1 MNIEAKLN
9 AAMCWTV
16 AVGVLAFAAAD
27 GAVSLMLLGVA
38 GPLIAYVAGRPDP
51 RRPGGGPWTLPRW
64 LAGVLVFLA
73 ITSALLSATVMRDGT
88 PLVSNLGAFLTYV
101 QLIKLFDRRAT
112 RDEAQLLGL
121 SVFTAIA
128 AVLTSNSLA
137 VGVLLAAY
145 TPLAVT
151 TAMRIEVAS
160 GRDLG
165 AGVTVM
171 AGRALW
177 ADLRRAVGASVVSAC
192 LLAAAVFVAAPR
204 GVGNDWLGTFG
215 AVPRAEVGFTDNIRL
230 GQQGNLNE
238 RPTPVFEVTVTDGE
252 GRNIG
257 DPLRPM
263 YFRGATRD
271 TYDRRGIW
279 LNSNEANRQ
288 SRELPEGGELLLDAP
303 GPRPSLVMQTV
314 QMRARIRGG
323 DDYVFALWRPVA
335 VRFQHP
341 VQAAA
346 LRGDLT
352 VKQAESGIRWSGRRT
367 YTVVSALTDTDS
379 DASDDGGRIGPEFA
393 TGPIADLARRVLA
406 ERLAPVAGAADP
418 ADPLRGAEP
427 RQAASVLRDFLR
439 ANYSYTLEMT
449 LPREGQDPIEMFLF
463 DTRRG
468 HCEYFASALVA
479 MCQSVGIPARIV
491 AGYMATEFN
500 ALTGQYTVRESN
512 AHAWAE
518 VHVGPGRWLTMDPS
532 PPADLERI
540 HAPSRGLLARLKS
553 WYDLIEFNWNEAV
566 VTFDSASQSRLFRPY
581 DERAGVL
588 QGAFERA
595 RKAVRRAGRNLGLI
609 SGDDA
614 VSIAGR
620 VAWWGAVSFVM
631 LGIVYLARRRL
642 LAPGRSRRG
651 AEMLDDEMR
660 RLLAAA
666 RFYPRALRRLERA
679 GLGKPR
685 GRSGRA
691 HAAALRRKHP
701 EIAEPLATLAE
712 IYEQVRFGR
721 RALSEVD
728 VALAAASLSRLE
740 EALRARRRRRAERS
754 ARPA

>member
-1 MNIEAKLN
+1 MNIGGKLN
-9 AAMCWTV
+9 TAMCWTV
-16 AVGVLAFAAAD
+16 AVGVLAFAVAD
-27 GAVSLMLLGVA
+27 GAVFLMLLGVA
-38 GPLIAYVAGRPDP
+38 GPAVAYLAGRPDP
-51 RRPGGGPWTLPRW
+51 ARPDSGPWALPRW
-64 LAGVLVFLA
+64 VVSALVFLA
-73 ITSALLSATVMRDGT
+73 IASALASATVMRDGT

-101 QLIKLFDRRAT
+101 QLIKLSDRRTT
-112 RDEAQLLGL
+112 RDESQLLGL

-151 TAMRIEVAS
+151 TAMRMEVAS

-171 AGRALW
+171 TGRALW
-177 ADLRRAVGASVVSAC
+177 ADLRRAVGASVVCAG
-192 LLAAAVFVAAPR
+192 LLAAAVFLAAPR

-238 RPTPVFEVTVTDGE
+238 RPTPVFEVTVTDGD

-257 DPLRPM
+257 DPSRPL

-279 LNSNEANRQ
+279 INSSEANRV
-288 SRELPEGGELLLDAP
+288 SKPADVGDRVLLDAP
-303 GPRPSLVMQTV
+303 GPRPSLVFQTV

-323 DDYVFALWRPVA
+323 DDYVFALWRPTSVT
-335 VRFQHP
+335 FQHP
-341 VQAAA
+341 VQVAT
-346 LRGDLT
+346 LRSDLT
-352 VKQAESGIRWSGRRT
+352 IKQSESSQRWSGRRS
-367 YTVVSALTDTDS
+367 YAVESALTDTDS
-379 DASDDGGRIGPEFA
+379 IDDDRGRAGGDFA

-406 ERLAPVAGAADP
+406 ERLTPGAAEPDP

-427 RQAASVLRDFLR
+427 RQAASILRDFLR
-439 ANYSYTLEMT
+439 TNYAYTLQMT

-468 HCEYFASALVA
+468 HCEYFASAMVA

-491 AGYMATEFN
+491 AGYVATEFN
-500 ALTGQYTVRESN
+500 AMTGQYTVRESN

-518 VHVGPGRWLTMDPS
+518 VRIGPGRWLTMDPS
-532 PPADLERI
+532 PPGDIERI
-540 HAPSRGLLARLKS
+540 HAPSRGVLARLKS

-566 VTFDSASQSRLFRPY
+566 VTFDSSRQTRLFRPY
-581 DERAGVL
+581 DEQSGSL
-588 QGAFERA
+588 QQAMERA

-614 VSIAGR
+614 VSLAGR
-620 VAWWGAVSFVM
+620 LAWWGAVAFV
-631 LGIVYLARRRL
+631 LGGIVYLARKRL
-642 LAPGRSRRG
+642 GAAARWRSG
-651 AEMLDDEMR
+651 NAALDEEMR
-660 RLLAAA
+660 GLLVAA
-666 RFYPRALRRLERA
+666 RFYPRALRRIERA

-685 GRSGRA
+685 GRSGPA
-691 HAAALRRKHP
+691 HAAVLRRRVP
-701 EIAEPLATLAE
+701 EIGEPLGTLAGM
-712 IYEQVRFGR
+712 YERVRFGR
-721 RALSEVD
+721 ERLSDSD
-728 VALAAASLSRLE
+728 VERAAAELQRLE
-740 EALRARRRRRAERS
+740 AAVRLRRHGRASKS
-754 ARPA
+754 APPA